1 MNETDKAV
9 VKIFRFDP
17 SLDKEPRYET
27 YEIPSEAWNRRK
39 VIDVIRYI
47 YENFAPGLSFREPC
61 RQQVCGACTVR
72 VNNKPVLA
80 CDAIAEKEMTIEPS
94 DKKKVL
100 KDLIVD
106 VPITEELSGV

>member
-1 MNETDKAV
+1 MS
-9 VKIFRFDP
+9 VKDEATVEIFRFDP
-17 SLDKEPRYET
+17 STDKESRYET
-27 YEIPSEAWNRRK
+27 YKVPSEAWTNRR

-61 RQQVCGACTVR
+61 RQQVCGACTMR

-80 CDAIAEKEMTIEPS
+80 CDAIAEIEMTIEPS

-106 VPITEELSGV
+106 VPITEEL